1 MSFLVELK
9 ELLNT
14 LLNTLKELLNTFWKL
29 EIPMMLL
36 LIFSLFTLGQKKLKT
51 CNVKKYNSKCAKFT
65 IKN

>member
-1 MSFLVELK
+1 MSFLVE
-9 ELLNT
+9 
-14 LLNTLKELLNTFWKL
+14 LKELLNTFWKL

-51 CNVKKYNSKCAKFT
+51 CNVKKYNSKCTKFT